1 MMVENY
7 ERILEKISKLSG
19 VGKEDIIRRI
29 EAKRAKLSGLISPEG
44 AAQII
49 AAELGV
55 SFDNEKLKLDEIISG
70 MRKVSVTGKVIRLFP
85 VRSFKT
91 QKGDEGK
98 VLNLILADDTSNV
111 KVVLWDTNHIS
122 LFEKSVLSE
131 GSVIEILNASVREGE
146 IHLGG
151 FSDIK
156 ASTENFDSIITE
168 KVVRDKKISELK
180 ISDSARI
187 RAFIV
192 QSFEPRF
199 FEVNKE
205 TGRKIT
211 DDERAKGVVSEKRAL
226 INIILDDGSES
237 IRAVLF
243 HENLKKIG
251 LFGID
256 DSEQLSIQREG
267 LLGKEFVFSGNVKR
281 NNFFNNE
288 EFVVD
293 SVEEIDVDNLISKF
307 GSK

>member
-1 MMVENY
+1 MVENY

-19 VGKEDIIRRI
+19 VGKDDIIRRI

-98 VLNLILADDTSNV
+98 VLNIILADDTSNV
-111 KVVLWDTNHIS
+111 KVVFWDTNHIS
-122 LFEKSVLSE
+122 LFEKNVLSE

-146 IHLGG
+146 IHLGS
-151 FSDIK
+151 FSDVK
-156 ASTENFDSIITE
+156 ASTDNFDNIVTE
-168 KVVRDKKISELK
+168 KVVRDKKIAELK

-199 FEVNKE
+199 FEVNKG

-211 DDERAKGVVSEKRAL
+211 DDEKAKGVVSEKRAL

-256 DSEQLSIQREG
+256 NPEQLSIQREG

-288 EFVVD
+288 EFIVD
-293 SVEEIDVDNLISKF
+293 SVEEINLDDLISKF